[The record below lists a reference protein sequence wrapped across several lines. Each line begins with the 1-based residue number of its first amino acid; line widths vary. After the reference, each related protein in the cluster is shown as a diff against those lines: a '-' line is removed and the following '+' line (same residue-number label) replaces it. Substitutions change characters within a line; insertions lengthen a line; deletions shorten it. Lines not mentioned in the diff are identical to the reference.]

1 MGHLGRHDDEKHVRK
16 RLEIQS
22 TNRRLAGGRRQGY
35 EPHVPGGELLH
46 APDNFKKIEKKH
58 SDDFYSSPPFKEL
71 NPLLRSYRIAHSY
84 SEDSLQQMGL

>member
-1 MGHLGRHDDEKHVRK
+1 MTKE
-16 RLEIQS
+16 LEIGIKKKKKK
-22 TNRRLAGGRRQGY
+22 L
-35 EPHVPGGELLH
+35 
-46 APDNFKKIEKKH
+46 DNFKKIKKKH